1 MKRNWLIFFSPDAS
15 DDKKATKIYNG
26 LTSCVSDHHVHVECN
41 EEVVGHLIE
50 MAEPELSGLRQERHA
65 KTIEIA
71 QKEVLTCI
79 GKVSEL
85 AEAELS
91 SIEYLL
97 VYFDRQKQGKKCFDF
112 PHKPSVNHQGGNVPD
127 HLIQN

>member
-79 GKVSEL
+79 GKVHHGYEGYKN
-85 AEAELS
+85 
-91 SIEYLL
+91 SIWNSLKL
-97 VYFDRQKQGKKCFDF
+97 VKSIIFLFL
-112 PHKPSVNHQGGNVPD
+112 NVPYWF
-127 HLIQN
+127 